1 MEPLNLA
8 SIAEI
13 GGKYTSQRSEII
25 SYILIALCAVAFVY
39 LIIHQIRSH
48 ITAHSPYVNAFFI
61 LLGKHT
67 VYCTSGSYMP
77 AKKAVIG
84 YFRFFLTLGC
94 LQKEDFNFYCNYNS
108 TEVSLF

>member
-25 SYILIALCAVAFVY
+25 SYILITLCAVAFVY

-48 ITAHSPYVNAFFI
+48 
-61 LLGKHT
+61 K
-67 VYCTSGSYMP
+67 
-77 AKKAVIG
+77 
-84 YFRFFLTLGC
+84 
-94 LQKEDFNFYCNYNS
+94 
-108 TEVSLF
+108 

>member
-13 GGKYTSQRSEII
+13 GGKYTSQRSVCSCFCI
-25 SYILIALCAVAFVY
+25 SDHTSDTLTQINHFDTHSAFSICECAFYIVWKQYTALPA
-39 LIIHQIRSH
+39 
-48 ITAHSPYVNAFFI
+48 T
-61 LLGKHT
+61 
-67 VYCTSGSYMP
+67 YMP

-108 TEVSLF
+108 TEVSLC

>member
-39 LIIHQIRSH
+39 LIIRQIRSH
-48 ITAHSPYVNAFFI
+48 
-61 LLGKHT
+61 K
-67 VYCTSGSYMP
+67 
-77 AKKAVIG
+77 
-84 YFRFFLTLGC
+84 
-94 LQKEDFNFYCNYNS
+94 
-108 TEVSLF
+108 

>member
-25 SYILIALCAVAFVY
+25 SYILIALCAFVY

-48 ITAHSPYVNAFFI
+48 
-61 LLGKHT
+61 K
-67 VYCTSGSYMP
+67 
-77 AKKAVIG
+77 
-84 YFRFFLTLGC
+84 
-94 LQKEDFNFYCNYNS
+94 
-108 TEVSLF
+108 

>member
-48 ITAHSPYVNAFFI
+48 KYITLTITAHSPYVNAFFI

-77 AKKAVIG
+77 AKK
-84 YFRFFLTLGC
+84 
-94 LQKEDFNFYCNYNS
+94 Q
-108 TEVSLF
+108 